1 MFINF
6 TNHTVSI
13 WSDKQR
19 EEAEQYGEIAEI
31 HFPNVSPYDSADDI
45 KLLADNYV
53 SKIVPLLPD
62 NEENAVLC
70 QGEFSLCVAVI
81 EKLKSRNIKV
91 LCACSERLV
100 IEEFDGEKN
109 IKKSEFHFVGFRE
122 M

>member
-6 TNHTVSI
+6 TNHSVLT
-13 WSDKQR
+13 WSNAQKEAAEKYGNIR
-19 EEAEQYGEIAEI
+19 EIN
-31 HFPNVSPYDSADDI
+31 FPDVSPYDSADDI

-53 SKIVPLLPD
+53 SQIVSLLPD

-91 LCACSERLV
+91 LCACSERRA

-109 IKKSEFHFVGFRE
+109 IKKSEFRFVGFRE